1 MLGMTGR
8 TGSLTPGKQ
17 ADLAVMSLGPLAMWP
32 VHDPVAS
39 VVTQGSGARVR
50 DVMVAG
56 AFRKKDGRLLRQDLP
71 AIRTALARSGERIL
85 ARLNV
90 PSISRLVAAQ

>member
-1 MLGMTGR
+1 MQRWFAPNLGAFVR
-8 TGSLTPGKQ
+8 RGSTWGAAQ
-17 ADLAVMSLGPLAMWP
+17 RP

-39 VVTQGSGARVR
+39 VVMQGSGARVR

-56 AFRKKDGRLLRQDLP
+56 AFRKKDGRLQRKDLP
-71 AIRTALARSGERIL
+71 AIRAALARSGERIL

-90 PSISRLVAAQ
+90 PSISRLVAVQ